1 MDVPVEHVLLSLF
14 LIHIAS
20 SRVHRFVIFCRIRVR
35 FDKDTSRH
43 VFLSQFPTARKFIVE
58 IVKHFSNGWAQGFV
72 FTFSKDIELAWE
84 EEGDDT
90 VIKDL
95 FAEVI
100 EIIARAYGA
109 RADIQSR
116 APYCL
121 TSEADHAYG
130 KLHNM
135 LMQCRRD
142 RSLFAADV
150 HSHFSKFGYWGPSYT
165 FAVHAMREA
174 LRYGKF
180 RRGPEWSNAEPEYK
194 PRGSTTS
201 IPDTI
206 PNLLSPTYQG
216 RWACMSPDA
225 IVHTVFL
232 LSSSCNWVCKCWCQ
246 RLATLRSLGPPRE
259 WLRHICQPIKN

>member
-1 MDVPVEHVLLSLF
+1 MTKTQVGM
-14 LIHIAS
+14 
-20 SRVHRFVIFCRIRVR
+20 C
-35 FDKDTSRH
+35 
-43 VFLSQFPTARKFIVE
+43 FLSQFPAARKFIVE
-58 IVKHFSNGWAQGFV
+58 IVKHFNNGWAQGFV

-84 EEGDDT
+84 DEGDNT
-90 VIKDL
+90 VIKDF

-150 HSHFSKFGYWGPSYT
+150 HSNFSKFGYWGPSYT
-165 FAVHAMREA
+165 FAVHAMREV
-174 LRYGKF
+174 LQNTLCDPYF
-180 RRGPEWSNAEPEYK
+180 RTPDNTLMVRQWCANGTLNAK
-194 PRGSTTS
+194 
-201 IPDTI
+201 I
-206 PNLLSPTYQG
+206 
-216 RWACMSPDA
+216 
-225 IVHTVFL
+225 
-232 LSSSCNWVCKCWCQ
+232 
-246 RLATLRSLGPPRE
+246 
-259 WLRHICQPIKN
+259 

>member
-1 MDVPVEHVLLSLF
+1 MTKTQVGM
-14 LIHIAS
+14 
-20 SRVHRFVIFCRIRVR
+20 C
-35 FDKDTSRH
+35 
-43 VFLSQFPTARKFIVE
+43 FLSQFPAARKFIVE

-84 EEGDDT
+84 DEGDDT
-90 VIKDL
+90 VIKDV

-109 RADIQSR
+109 HADIQSR

-150 HSHFSKFGYWGPSYT
+150 HSTFSKFGYWGPSYT

-194 PRGSTTS
+194 HRGSTTS

-216 RWACMSPDA
+216 RWACMSPIA
-225 IVHTVFL
+225 IVHTVFFVIQLQLGVQVLVSEAGHAPQSRPAPRMASSHLSADQELMKSIL
-232 LSSSCNWVCKCWCQ
+232 LNCRGRTIRVADVRAASISK
-246 RLATLRSLGPPRE
+246 E
-259 WLRHICQPIKN
+259 